1 MGFGNK
7 PLRREVFLEE
17 AILTEWI
24 ISHLNKVQGGGGVG
38 RLRSVDGAKEGT
50 PGTGLRGLLESEN
63 RVWVLGGFSHEKL
76 LQGRGLWKTSF

>member
-1 MGFGNK
+1 MLPLKTSDARYKMGFGNK

-50 PGTGLRGLLESEN
+50 PGTGLRAS
-63 RVWVLGGFSHEKL
+63 
-76 LQGRGLWKTSF
+76 